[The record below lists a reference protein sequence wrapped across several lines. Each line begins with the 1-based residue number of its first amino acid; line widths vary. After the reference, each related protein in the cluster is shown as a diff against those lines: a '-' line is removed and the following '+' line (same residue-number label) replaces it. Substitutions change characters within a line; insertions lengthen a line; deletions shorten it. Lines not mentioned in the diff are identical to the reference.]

1 VIIAVDSLPSSQQR
15 TLTAVQGYLELGMCR
30 EALKELQTLPADLR
44 SKPLVLELE
53 TVVLIRAHRWKAAAR
68 AAKHLCKIQPD
79 LPAGYIHLAYCLH
92 EMGETAAARQTL
104 LCGPSALEKE
114 GTYFY
119 NLACYD
125 AVLGD
130 IDAARKHL
138 ARSIRID
145 KRFRDFAKTDR
156 DLVALHTELQ

>member
-1 VIIAVDSLPSSQQR
+1 VITAVDSLSPSQQK
-15 TLTAVQGYLELGMCR
+15 TLTAVQGYLELGMSR
-30 EALKELQTLPADLR
+30 EALKELQTLPEELR
-44 SKPLVLELE
+44 AKPVVLELE
-53 TVVLIRAHRWKAAAR
+53 IVVLIRAQRWKTAAR
-68 AAKHLCKIQPD
+68 AARRLCKIQPD

-145 KRFRDFAKTDR
+145 KRFRDFAKNDR
-156 DLVALHTELQ
+156 DLAVLHVELQ

>member
-1 VIIAVDSLPSSQQR
+1 MDSLTASQQK
-15 TLTAVQGYLELGMCR
+15 TLTAVQGYLELGMSR
-30 EALKELQTLPADLR
+30 EALKELKTLPQNLR
-44 SKPLVLELE
+44 AKAIVLELE
-53 TVVLIRAHRWKAAAR
+53 VVVLIRGRRWAEAVRVSRKLCR
-68 AAKHLCKIQPD
+68 AQPE

-104 LCGPSALEKE
+104 LHGPSALERE

-125 AVLGD
+125 AVLGN
-130 IDAARKHL
+130 IEAARKNL

-145 KRFRDFAKTDR
+145 KRFRDFARTDS
-156 DLVALHTELQ
+156 DLVALHPELQ